1 MDKALNMFRDI
12 KNPFENAITTF
23 KGWSLIT
30 SYLRNQCTVPERR
43 LRTNENLQNWLDS
56 GLIEEVPFHPDF
68 NRHVVMSDESI
79 EKFIWL
85 KPTDIGL
92 ACHFIHMQLRDQ
104 RDATTQA
111 YQDGKTDALKA
122 LVGNMAQIMSV
133 DVEDLRFTEDD
144 E

>member
-1 MDKALNMFRDI
+1 MRAMY
-12 KNPFENAITTF
+12 NPFAKQMADF
-23 KGWSLIT
+23 KGWALIG
-30 SYLRNQCTVPERR
+30 SYLRNKCQFPERR

-68 NRHVVMSDESI
+68 NRYVVMSDESI

-92 ACHFIHMQLRDQ
+92 ACHFIHIKLLDQ
-104 RDATTQA
+104 KEATKEA
-111 YQDGKTDALKA
+111 YQEGKIDALKA
-122 LVGNMAQIMSV
+122 LAGDMAKSADV
-133 DVEDLRFTEDD
+133 DVEDLKFTDDDDDD